1 MPRPAITAHVK
12 VCIPCDSPGGPDSA
26 IGSSFEETDVLDYYD
41 VDQDGMFE
49 HTSQARNCGAATCV
63 DPVDAIIGRKVDAV
77 IVTSLSPS
85 SLMRLHN
92 GGVKVLVTDN
102 PSVRA
107 TLDLLANGGL
117 QELSMDRFAELGK
130 NKKKGL

>member
-1 MPRPAITAHVK
+1 MK
-12 VCIPCDSPGGPDSA
+12 VCIPCESPGGPDAA
-26 IGSSFEETDVLDYYD
+26 IVGPFEETSVLDYYD
-41 VDQDGMFE
+41 VGPDGEFA

-63 DPVDAIIGRKVDAV
+63 DPVDAIIGRGVEAV

-102 PSVRA
+102 PSVRV
-107 TLDLLANGGL
+107 TLDLLARGEL
-117 QELSMDRFAELGK
+117 QELTMDRFAELGK
-130 NKKKGL
+130 NRRQGFG

>member
-1 MPRPAITAHVK
+1 MK
-12 VCIPCDSPGGPDSA
+12 VCIPCEAPGGPDAA
-26 IGSSFEETDVLDYYD
+26 IASPFEETSVLDYYE
-41 VDQDGMFE
+41 VHPDGMFE

-63 DPVDAIIGRKVDAV
+63 DPVDAIIGRTVEAV

-92 GGVKVLVTDN
+92 AGVKVLVTDN

-107 TLDLLANGGL
+107 TLDLLAKGEL
-117 QELSMDRFAELGK
+117 QELTMDRFAELGK
-130 NKKKGL
+130 NRR